1 MDKTT
6 GMEKT
11 SGAAR
16 ITILADHDIE
26 GKARLLY
33 HILKS
38 EGWTSLCPVRMILF
52 ADVGL
57 ADNSTDRE
65 VWRFAQRNGMI
76 LLTGNRN
83 MENENSPEQ
92 TLRNENTPESLPVL
106 TISSVGRL
114 DSRLYRQMC
123 AERIMEIILY
133 LEDYLG
139 TARIFIP

>member
-1 MDKTT
+1 
-6 GMEKT
+6 MERT
-11 SGAAR
+11 SGTAG
-16 ITILADHDIE
+16 ITILTDHDIE

-33 HILKS
+33 HTLRD
-38 EGWTSLCPVRMILF
+38 EGWTELCSVSMILF

-57 ADNSTDRE
+57 AYNSTDRE

-83 MENENSPEQ
+83 MENENPLEQ
-92 TLRNENTPESLPVL
+92 TLRDENTSDSLPVL
-106 TISSVGRL
+106 TISRVGKL
-114 DSRLYRQMC
+114 DGRLYRQRC
-123 AERIMEIILY
+123 AERIMEIAVY

>member
-1 MDKTT
+1 
-6 GMEKT
+6 MEKT
-11 SGAAR
+11 SGTAG

-33 HILKS
+33 HTLRK
-38 EGWTSLCPVRMILF
+38 EGWTELCSVKMILF

-65 VWRFAQRNGMI
+65 VWRFAQKNGMI

-83 MENENSPEQ
+83 MENEDSLEQ
-92 TLRNENTPESLPVL
+92 TLRDENTPESLPVL
-106 TISSVGRL
+106 TVSRAGRL
-114 DSRLYRQMC
+114 DGRVYRQRC
-123 AERIMEIILY
+123 AEKIMEIAVY